1 MDSIIINNQEF
12 YGIRIQTSHANIL
25 MIKGKQG
32 FVGCSYFDVDAA
44 DSLKEP
50 MAVVTGVKTYDDLL
64 KAKVVKVS
72 HAALALGVQPGMT
85 GQEAL
90 AILS

>member
-1 MDSIIINNQEF
+1 MDLITVNKQKF
-12 YGIRIQTSHANIL
+12 HGAKIQTSHANIL
-25 MIKGKQG
+25 IIKAKHG

-50 MAVVTGVKTYDDLL
+50 MAVVTGVKAYDDVLN
-64 KAKVVKVS
+64 AKVVKVS
-72 HAALALGVQPGMT
+72 QAALALGVQPGMT

-90 AILS
+90 MKFS